1 MQSNEQGAW
10 FNVCSKKAEKWS
22 RQIAEAIESLHLD
35 SGSAQKLAGRLSF
48 ATQHL
53 FHKLGRAMIKPVY
66 AQKTTATGRVG
77 PRLLEAL
84 LWWLFVLGQEVAE
97 RRPWALSE
105 KSVCRLFVD
114 AASTPA
120 RCAAVLLIDGRILYT
135 DVVPQCA
142 THAAAGGQE

>member
-1 MQSNEQGAW
+1 
-10 FNVCSKKAEKWS
+10 
-22 RQIAEAIESLHLD
+22 
-35 SGSAQKLAGRLSF
+35 
-48 ATQHL
+48 
-53 FHKLGRAMIKPVY
+53 MIKPVY

-105 KSVCRLFVD
+105 KGVCRLFVD

-135 DVVPQCA
+135 DVAPSVQLMRQLAARNDKQITSLVRLCA
-142 THAAAGGQE
+142 RV